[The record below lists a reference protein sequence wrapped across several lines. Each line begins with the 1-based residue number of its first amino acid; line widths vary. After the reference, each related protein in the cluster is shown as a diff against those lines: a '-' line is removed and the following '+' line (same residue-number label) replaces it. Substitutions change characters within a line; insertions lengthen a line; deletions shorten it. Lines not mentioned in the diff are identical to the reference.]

1 MINERDKA
9 RLEKI
14 GRRIRELREAQGL
27 SQDELASRCNVD
39 RAKISKMENATANY
53 YITTLIEV
61 ASGLNIPVKK
71 LMDMEL

>member
-14 GRRIRELREAQGL
+14 GKRIRELREAQGL
-27 SQDELASRCNVD
+27 SQDELAARCNVD
-39 RAKISKMENATANY
+39 RAKISRMENATANH

-71 LMDMEL
+71 LLDIEF